1 MKRKYLELRKKISA
15 YNFALGTISFDAETI
30 APKDAFKYRAS
41 MVTVLDSERLN
52 IIKSDEYFNIVESLT
67 KEELDPTLNRE
78 IELQYKSLLKNK
90 FVPKEML
97 LEFSTLSQNSAQNWE
112 LAREKN
118 DFDIFKDSLNELIK
132 LIKKITKIQAN
143 NGDMYDFILDD
154 FEEGY
159 SKERYDI
166 FFNKV
171 KEEIIPLINEV
182 KSTDGID
189 FAFSKKNQREFIEY
203 LIEVIGFDLNKGY
216 LSESI
221 HPFTAHTQTNDV
233 RLTVAYDDTL
243 ESIFSAFHELGH
255 AMYEQNI
262 NPNLNGTFLESGVSP
277 GIHESQSRFYE
288 NIIGRSKAFW
298 SVHLKKLQELFP
310 ELELYSLDEFYNR
323 LNVVKKSLIRVA
335 ADEMTYP
342 VHILIRYE
350 VEKYIF
356 SDEFDIDNLKMM
368 WNDLHEKY
376 LGIRPTN
383 DLEGILQDIHWSWG
397 YFGYFPTY
405 ALGSAISAQIYYTS
419 SIDINN
425 LVEND
430 KIAEVNEFLKEKIHK
445 YGCLKTPSEII
456 KNVSG
461 EDFNAD
467 YYVKYLKDKYTRR
480 II

>member
-1 MKRKYLELRKKISA
+1 MIEKYLELRKKISA

-41 MVTVLDSERLN
+41 MVTVLESERLN
-52 IIKSDEYFNIVESLT
+52 ILKSDEYFNIVESLT
-67 KEELDPTLNRE
+67 KEDLEPVLKRE
-78 IELQYKSLLKNK
+78 ISLQYKFLLKNK

-97 LEFSTLSQNSAQNWE
+97 LKFSTLSQKSAKSWE

-118 DFDIFKDSLNELIK
+118 DFNIFKDSLNELIV
-132 LIKKITKIQAN
+132 LIKEMTIIQSN
-143 NGDMYDFILDD
+143 NTDMYDFILDD

-159 SKERYDI
+159 SRKRYDI

-171 KEEIIPLINEV
+171 KAEIIPLINNV
-182 KSTDGID
+182 KSSDGID
-189 FAFSKKNQREFIEY
+189 FVFSKKKQREFIDY

-233 RLTVAYDDTL
+233 RLTVAYDDSL

-262 NPNLNGTFLESGVSP
+262 DPELNGTFLGSGVSP

-298 SVHLKKLQELFP
+298 SVHLNKLQELFP

-335 ADEMTYP
+335 ADELTYS

-350 VEKYIF
+350 IEKYIF
-356 SDEFDIDNLKMM
+356 SDEFNMDNLNTM
-368 WNDLHEKY
+368 WNDLYESY
-376 LGIRPTN
+376 LGVRPTN

-397 YFGYFPTY
+397 LFGYFPTY

-419 SIDINN
+419 SIDIDN
-425 LVEND
+425 LVENN
-430 KIAEVNEFLKEKIHK
+430 KIAEVNEFLKDKIHQF
-445 YGCLKTPSEII
+445 GCLKTPSEII
-456 KNVSG
+456 MNVSG

-467 YYVKYLKDKYTRR
+467 YYVKYLKEKYTRR
-480 II
+480 IV